1 MLFAF
6 YRYHG
11 SFIYI
16 YIYLA
21 NIKLRKNF
29 IKNFGMEIVSILKNK
44 NFCEDRETVQIHI
57 YIILILSLVKVVDLQ
72 LYQRIAS

>member
-11 SFIYI
+11 SFI

-29 IKNFGMEIVSILKNK
+29 IKNFGMEIVSILKNR
-44 NFCEDRETVQIHI
+44 NFYEDREIVQIHI